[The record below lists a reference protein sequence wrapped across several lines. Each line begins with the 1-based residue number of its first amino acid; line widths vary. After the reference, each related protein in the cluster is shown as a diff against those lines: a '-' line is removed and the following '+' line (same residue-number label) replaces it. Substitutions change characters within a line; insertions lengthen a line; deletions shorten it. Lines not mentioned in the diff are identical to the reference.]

1 MSSQAF
7 DRFEKTNEVDRI
19 QWGALAFRVN
29 RATIKSCSWPTFLL
43 LVALVPMA
51 AAQDGT
57 SREDGT
63 LPDELRSCRVSS
75 ATRTREACEAGPPTI
90 LRSEREVT
98 RTLEIAVPATLQCET
113 RIDLEYVQRDTL
125 ARVNGVIENET
136 CAASSGNY
144 EIEVQVEDENGETT
158 TLVFGE
164 SWQRDD
170 DRPVAFAA
178 DYPIG
183 ENVELIRIRSR
194 RLRCTCGDD
203 SEE

>member
-1 MSSQAF
+1 V
-7 DRFEKTNEVDRI
+7 TV
-19 QWGALAFRVN
+19 
-29 RATIKSCSWPTFLL
+29 KSCSWPTYLL

-51 AAQDGT
+51 AAQDDT

-75 ATRTREACEAGPPTI
+75 ASRTREACEADPPTI
-90 LRSEREVT
+90 LRSERELT
-98 RTLEIAVPATLQCET
+98 RTLELELPATLQCET
-113 RIDLEYVQRDTL
+113 RIDLEYVQRDRF
-125 ARVNGVIENET
+125 ARVTGVIENET

-144 EIEVQVEDENGETT
+144 EIEAQVEDENGETR

-164 SWQRDD
+164 SWRRED
-170 DRPVAFAA
+170 DRAVAFAA

-194 RLRCTCGDD
+194 RLRCTCDDD